1 MRIEINMAAITI
13 VGGGPIGLKTGL
25 LLKRE
30 GFEVSI
36 LEEHSAVGEPA
47 NCSGLFSKT
56 GMKEHKINLDNCLI
70 NEIKGAR
77 IYSPNGTEIFVKRRS
92 SVALVVDRVK
102 FDKMFYREA
111 MKIGLDVRLKTKLM
125 NVRGNSVF
133 LEANGRGEMEKSKI
147 IIGADGATSTVRHIM
162 FGNTAPENFIHTI
175 QGKMEGHFEK
185 DVVKLYFGDFA
196 KGFFAW
202 VIPENEKIAR
212 VGLGNI
218 LGKNISKNFGD
229 FLEKNNIGSK
239 LSDTQSFLI
248 PISKPIKIAT
258 KNNLMLVGD
267 AAFQTKA
274 TTGGGIVT
282 GLTAAEACAKT
293 VSNHFKRKEPLKNY
307 HKHLKGLNKEL
318 LIHWK
323 MQNFLKNQDEKY
335 MNKMFMKLKNA
346 GIEEF
351 LIEHGDMD
359 KPSKFIGKMTTSPR
373 FWFLLGPL
381 MGFMRS

>member
-1 MRIEINMAAITI
+1 MVAITI
-13 VGGGPIGLKTGL
+13 AGAGPVGLKTGL

-30 GFEVSI
+30 GFEISI
-36 LEEHSAVGEPA
+36 LEEHSAIGEPA

-56 GMKEHKINLDNCLI
+56 GMQEHGIKLDDCLI
-70 NEIKGAR
+70 NEIKGAK
-77 IYSPNGTEIFVKRRS
+77 IYSPGGNEIFVKRKDT
-92 SVALVVDRVK
+92 VAYVVDRAK
-102 FDKMFYREA
+102 FDRIFYKEA
-111 MKIGLDVRLKTKLM
+111 MKIGLDVRLKNKLM

-133 LEANGRGEMEKSKI
+133 IEANGRGEMEKSKI

-162 FGNTAPENFIHTI
+162 FGNTVPSNFIHTI
-175 QGKMEGHFEK
+175 QGKMEGEFEK
-185 DVVKLYFGDFA
+185 DIVRLYFGDFA

-202 VIPENEKIAR
+202 VIPENEKTAR
-212 VGLGNI
+212 VGLGNV
-218 LGKNISKNFGD
+218 LGENISKNFGT
-229 FLEKNNIGSK
+229 FLEKNHIGSE
-239 LSDTQSFLI
+239 LSDTRSFLI
-248 PISKPIKIAT
+248 PISKPLKTAV
-258 KNNLMLVGD
+258 KDNLMLVGD

-307 HKHLKGLNKEL
+307 QKHLKDLNKEL

-323 MQNFLKNQDEKY
+323 MQNFLKNQNEQY
-335 MNKMFMKLKNA
+335 MNKMFAKLKNA

-351 LIEHGDMD
+351 LTEHGDMD
-359 KPSKFIGKMTTSPR
+359 KPSKFLGKMATSPR

-381 MGFMRS
+381 MGFLRS